1 MTEKCRYYV
10 QIMSALTERVESA
23 ATKIELGR
31 GELARALDANPR
43 TLLRWLNDE
52 SVPRVEAKERMF
64 EALAVFDR
72 LSSTLTPPAAH
83 DWLFTPNGTLGYHK
97 PIDLLRAGEFR
108 QVLGAIDALAEG
120 VFV

>member
-1 MTEKCRYYV
+1 
-10 QIMSALTERVESA
+10 MSALAERVERA
-23 ATKIELGR
+23 AAKIELGR
-31 GELARALDANPR
+31 GDLARALDANPR

-52 SVPRVEAKERMF
+52 TVPRAEAKERML
-64 EALAVFDR
+64 EAIAVFER
-72 LSSTLTPPAAH
+72 LSSTLIPGAAH
-83 DWLFTPNGTLGYHK
+83 DWLYTPNGGLDYHK

>member
-1 MTEKCRYYV
+1 
-10 QIMSALTERVESA
+10 MSVLAVRVEQA
-23 ATKIELGR
+23 AAKIDLGR
-31 GELARALDANPR
+31 GDLARALDANPR

-52 SVPRVEAKERMF
+52 TVPRAEKKERML
-64 EALAVFDR
+64 EAIAVFDR
-72 LSSTLTPPAAH
+72 LSATLTPAAAH
-83 DWLFTPNGTLGYHK
+83 DWLYTPNAALDHHK